1 MSWVFWPF
9 IHLFLCHRKRA
20 PSQWDWQ
27 EKFPDREEKCHEI
40 ATSGPEEKIETGK
53 NWPLNAYNVCGQFG
67 ALLFFA
73 TSMSRPI
80 FCKYFKPFGS
90 YATYFPFCNSMC
102 YQVRQIPK
110 GVVCI
115 AGKHV
120 EMSNRLEVHVA
131 ESRLRPFLP
140 SPSKLTPSLVMT
152 SDQTEKESVD
162 KPDKYNCVFCK
173 VWKVLSS
180 VLLCKRCG
188 M

>member
-1 MSWVFWPF
+1 MSWVFWHF

-80 FCKYFKPFGS
+80 FSKYFKPFGS

-110 GVVCI
+110 GLVCI

-131 ESRLRPFLP
+131 ESRLRPFLLAY
-140 SPSKLTPSLVMT
+140 SILGY
-152 SDQTEKESVD
+152 DIG
-162 KPDKYNCVFCK
+162 PDRERERWQAWQVQLCFCK